1 MMDRKARVQLGPC
14 TSGGIQADQ
23 NAEFFPLLGRLSHLS
38 DEEKFRPVAVGF
50 DGESASTAVQS
61 DGIDLGCEILRAQ
74 SRLCFGSNPG
84 CPLPP
89 CATCTLGCA
98 TKAVHPFRSRPS
110 SSGVPAQT
118 VTAQRLAHMAKTPA
132 PSAGRFSSAN
142 LPLPSHFSEP
152 ANVAQACA
160 GLSDPSPIA
169 HKCRT

>member
-1 MMDRKARVQLGPC
+1 
-14 TSGGIQADQ
+14 
-23 NAEFFPLLGRLSHLS
+23 
-38 DEEKFRPVAVGF
+38 
-50 DGESASTAVQS
+50 
-61 DGIDLGCEILRAQ
+61 
-74 SRLCFGSNPG
+74 
-84 CPLPP
+84 
-89 CATCTLGCA
+89 
-98 TKAVHPFRSRPS
+98 
-110 SSGVPAQT
+110 VPAQT